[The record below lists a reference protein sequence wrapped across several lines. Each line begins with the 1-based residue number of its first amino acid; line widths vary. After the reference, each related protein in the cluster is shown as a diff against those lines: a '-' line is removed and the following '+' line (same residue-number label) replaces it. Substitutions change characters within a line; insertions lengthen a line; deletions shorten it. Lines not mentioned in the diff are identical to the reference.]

1 MRGDGLSGAVDDIQ
15 VRHAMTKDVVTVGD
29 NQTLADAAKLMRKH
43 HVSGLP
49 VVRSD
54 RKVVGVLSEKDIAAA
69 LDGDSPAR
77 FLDLVVNPARL
88 AQAKLDRLREILDS
102 ATVAEHMSRDP
113 VVIAPGAT
121 LDDAAQLMK
130 ERKVNR
136 LPVVEKGR
144 LVGILTRHDVLNAL

>member
-1 MRGDGLSGAVDDIQ
+1 VIALIQRVAEASVSVSGE
-15 VRHAMTKDVVTVGD
+15 TVGAIGKGV
-29 NQTLADAAKLMRKH
+29 LALVGGYDAAP
-43 HVSGLP
+43 GF
-49 VVRSD
+49 D
-54 RKVVGVLSEKDIAAA
+54 RATRALRQPGSAFKPIVYAAA